1 MRHISAI
8 LGVLLAVLPA
18 GAQGF
23 GQGFGGAPV
32 FSPITATD
40 DDITFNAYPNGDRI
54 PDYSFCG
61 YMAGEAALP
70 DLLKDSSVPV
80 IRLEAPAGD
89 ATSLL
94 QGIIDHASTL
104 PVQSNG
110 FRAVVLL
117 DKGTFNIGGAL
128 KISTGG
134 IVIRG
139 SGPGTVIKGTGF
151 SRETLIRIEG
161 KDDRTYSEQKAIAC
175 EYLPVNSTVI
185 PLEAGHGFK
194 AGDKVRITRPSP
206 QNWIADLG
214 ADKIGLYA
222 DYNLPAW
229 RAGDFDLNFD
239 RTVVSADAGSITVD
253 VPLPQSFEAKYGGG
267 YIRSFEWPGR
277 IDHFA
282 VENLT
287 LESEYE
293 KGYPKDEDHRWL
305 AISIDNAID
314 GWVRRVNA
322 VHFVSSAVAVFN
334 GGSRITVEECK
345 CLEPVG
351 EIGGYRRLSYQTFGQ
366 QTLFNRCYSEE
377 GYHDFAVGFSTA
389 GPNAFIQC
397 YAARTHGFSG
407 ALGGWSCGTL
417 FDRVTVEN
425 DPIKF
430 SYLDLDLQGGGW
442 SSANSLCWQCRAPQI
457 HLSDPPGAH
466 NWAFGSRGQGY
477 GNGSHA
483 QNKLIRPENFY
494 FTQYAQRGAT
504 AILSEEMDKIIR
516 YNPDFSQTDA
526 AFAARESARSL
537 EPAWTIDRWIDTLV
551 VRYPLAADAATYV
564 DASTIKL
571 PVKVQKAAE
580 HHPFVL
586 VDGTIAEDG
595 KYLAGGSAST
605 ALWQGNPRPSGVRS
619 AKPHLTRFVP
629 GREGTGYT
637 DNLNSVKEYVKD
649 SKLASFYHFPALWYE
664 RRRDDHGRMMRADAD
679 VWAPFYEQPFARSG
693 QLEANDRL
701 SRYDL
706 NRWNKWYWSRITEFS
721 GIADETGVAFIH
733 EHYLQHNIIEEGAHW
748 ADYPWRSSN
757 NINDLGFPEPTYF
770 QGDKRVFMATQ
781 FYDLTNATLKEYHRK
796 YIRKSL
802 DAVKDAGNV
811 IHHIGHEYT
820 GPAEFMEFWLST
832 IKEWEIENG
841 KDVTV
846 ALSATKDV
854 TDRIL
859 ANPEL
864 NGVVDVIDI
873 RQWYYRTDG
882 GIFAPEGGVSLA
894 PRQYPRVMDAG
905 RADGECVY
913 KAVREY
919 RERFPE
925 KAVIYTAGR
934 VNGGEWIA
942 FIAGAS
948 LCQTPHEVEAKGFY
962 SNALKMSPVDGLCSG
977 NTWACGKPGKG
988 YIVFSTDGEFSVDL
1002 SSDNGIYKCAWIDP
1016 ATGKT
1021 VGKVTNVKAG
1031 KSNTFTAPQTDGRP
1045 TGNLLYIYKN

>member
-1 MRHISAI
+1 MRHISVI
-8 LGVLLAVLPA
+8 LGILLAVLPA
-18 GAQGF
+18 GAQG
-23 GQGFGGAPV
+23 

-117 DKGTFNIGGAL
+117 DKGTFNVGGAL

-161 KDDRTYSEQKAIAC
+161 KDDRTYSEKKAIAC
-175 EYLPVNSTVI
+175 EYLPVNSSII
-185 PLEAGHGFK
+185 PLETGHGFK

-206 QNWIADLG
+206 QNWISDLG

-239 RTVVSADAGSITVD
+239 RTVVSADAGSITLD

-267 YIRSFEWPGR
+267 YVRSFDWPGR

-293 KGYPKDEDHRWL
+293 EGYLKDEDHRWL
-305 AISIDNAID
+305 AISIDNAAD

-377 GYHDFAVGFSTA
+377 GYHDFSVGFSTA
-389 GPNAFIQC
+389 GPNAFVQC

-504 AILSEEMDKIIR
+504 ALLPDELDKIIR

-526 AFAARESARSL
+526 AFAARESARAL

-571 PVKVQKAAE
+571 PAKVQKVAE
-580 HHPFVL
+580 HHPFILAGGV
-586 VDGTIAEDG
+586 ISEEG

-637 DNLNSVKEYVKD
+637 DNLDSVAEYVKAGG
-649 SKLASFYHFPALWYE
+649 LATFYHFPALWYE

-693 QLEANDRL
+693 QMEANDRL

-706 NRWNKWYWSRITEFS
+706 NRWNKWYWNRISRFA

-757 NINDLGFPEPTYF
+757 NINGLGFTEPTYY

-781 FYDLTNATLKEYHRK
+781 FYDLSNAILKGFHRK

-802 DAVKDAGNV
+802 DAVKDAENV

-820 GPAEFMEFWLST
+820 GPAEFIEFWIRT
-832 IKEWEIENG
+832 IKEWEAENG

-854 TDRIL
+854 MDRVL
-859 ANPEL
+859 SNPEL
-864 NGVVDVIDI
+864 SDAVEVIDI

-882 GIFAPEGGVSLA
+882 GVYAPEGGVSLA

-905 RADGECVY
+905 SADADCVY
-913 KAVREY
+913 RAVRDY
-919 RERFPE
+919 RRLYPR

-934 VNGGEWIA
+934 VAGGEWTA

-948 LCQTPHEVEAKGFY
+948 LCQTPHEVEARGFY
-962 SNALKMSPVDGLCSG
+962 SNALTMVPIDGICGG
-977 NTWACGKPGKG
+977 NAWACGKAGKG
-988 YIVFSTDGEFSVDL
+988 YIVFSTDKEFSVDL
-1002 SSDNGIYKCAWIDP
+1002 SSDNGTYKCVWINPD
-1016 ATGKT
+1016 TGKT
-1021 VGKVTNVKAG
+1021 IGNVTKVKAG
-1031 KSNTFTAPQTDGRP
+1031 QSKVFSAPESEGRQTGS
-1045 TGNLLYIYKN
+1045 LLYLYK